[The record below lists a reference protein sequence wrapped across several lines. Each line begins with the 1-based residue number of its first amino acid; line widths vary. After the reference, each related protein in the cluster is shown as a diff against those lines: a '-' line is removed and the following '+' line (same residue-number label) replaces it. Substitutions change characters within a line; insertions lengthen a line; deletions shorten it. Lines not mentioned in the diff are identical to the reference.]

1 MGSIVLAEAL
11 RLMYGVKLMSTRE
24 QLKNV
29 SLAARRRCCAMVLLC
44 ALVLSLPLV
53 AYCADP
59 GVPIEI
65 TSSNKTSRF
74 LAIDDIVSFRT
85 AAGRLSFRL
94 SDLRS
99 IRRGTNQLEDLHVT
113 TSHGDA
119 WAAALSTKY
128 LQYYGESRTLKL
140 TLKKTP
146 FDSIRIALPASSW
159 APQEHAAIEL
169 PDGSRACVNVA
180 GVALPLKN
188 SLGQWN
194 MPLGCLKEA
203 FFGERKD
210 ANIAIIAFPGGYEET
225 FELPGSPTLSLL
237 DTFGNALRVN
247 ALDIVR
253 FDGRA
258 GIADNRG
265 TADAAR
271 MRRPPQR
278 MPTVVW
284 NVKGT
289 CGDRMIPTPL
299 LRGIEKRA
307 DDSHHELRTV
317 FGETFHGRV
326 LPRSFRMPT
335 TEGEKPIKVSLD
347 ELGDMWFPHP
357 QLEVPDGWLAWVL
370 KTGEM
375 FYARPVETHS
385 LYFVGMQKDSGDRP
399 MNSEIVSLAPART
412 RERTISLRRKLKY
425 RAVFKDG
432 SSEDVGPIASSV
444 PVVQLC
450 NGAPCTIP
458 WKLVEAVAGSIDEA
472 MAIAAEPPAIKDKP
486 EAAEDQPEPQ
496 PEEPLP
502 PAPDE
507 TNQVNVV
514 STTNAPATEVKQP
527 SRWSRLFGR
536 NAKPQP
542 EEPKSTTPDSVAA
555 SAPETTSPA
564 VTNVIAPETAE
575 PTLRP
580 GLVLTLTVTA
590 SGRQE
595 VNEPKRRVSA
605 SGTITLPLIGSIK
618 VDGLTIEQLSRDLTK
633 AYAEYLHNPMV
644 DVDFVIDESA
654 GAVSP
659 WGYVTVLGRV
669 KQPGRIGMP
678 PTLDLSL
685 SMAIQLAGGLD
696 TSAKLKGIKITRK
709 TNGKGKQFHVNL
721 QAVGADG
728 HVESDVKLKAG
739 DIVYVPQRMF

>member
-1 MGSIVLAEAL
+1 
-11 RLMYGVKLMSTRE
+11 MYGVKLMSTHG

-29 SLAARRRCCAMVLLC
+29 SLAARRKCCAMVLLC

-53 AYCADP
+53 APGAQP

-140 TLKKTP
+140 TLNKTP

-169 PDGSRACVNVA
+169 PDGSRAFVNVA
-180 GVALPLKN
+180 GVTLPLKN

-225 FELPGSPTLSLL
+225 FELQGSPTLSLL

-253 FDGRA
+253 FDGRT

-399 MNSEIVSLAPART
+399 MNSEIVSLAPVRT

-444 PVVQLC
+444 PVVLLC
-450 NGAPCTIP
+450 NGAPCTIH
-458 WKLVEAVAGSIDEA
+458 WKLVEAVAGSMDES
-472 MAIAAEPPAIKDKP
+472 MAIATEPPAIKDKP
-486 EAAEDQPEPQ
+486 EAAEDQPEPL
-496 PEEPLP
+496 PEEPEP

-514 STTNAPATEVKQP
+514 STTNAPATE
-527 SRWSRLFGR
+527 
-536 NAKPQP
+536 
-542 EEPKSTTPDSVAA
+542 
-555 SAPETTSPA
+555 
-564 VTNVIAPETAE
+564 TAE

-590 SGRQE
+590 SGRKE
-595 VNEPKRRVSA
+595 VDEPKRRVSA